1 MKLSRMLPV
10 VGPGLLVAATGV
22 GAGDLA
28 TGAFAGSRLGPAVL
42 WAVALGALIKFGLS
56 EGLARWQ
63 LATGETVLAG
73 AVHRLGRP
81 VRLVF
86 PLYLLPWSF
95 FVGAA
100 LISACGVTFQA
111 MVPLPVDPV
120 RAKLVWGL
128 AHSLLGILLVWT
140 GGYRL
145 IEKVMAA
152 CIAVM
157 FAAVILT
164 AVLLRPDPVAVLT
177 GLVWPRIPQLHAGG
191 MAWTIAL
198 MGGVGGTLTVICY
211 GYWIREKG
219 RTSPADLRT
228 CRIDLAVGYAATA
241 VFGMA
246 MVVIASGLVLDGSG
260 VGLILG
266 LAGQLEQRIGL
277 FGRWVFLIGAWA
289 AVFSSLLGVWQSV
302 PYVFADFWQLVREKG
317 GGGGEGGEGNG
328 EQGYDAGRGEASSSL
343 ARVVDTTG
351 RPYRVYL
358 LALALIPLLQVSHSF
373 RDVQKL
379 YAVVGAAFL
388 PLLAVAL
395 LLLNGRR
402 RLVGALR
409 NGPAAT
415 ALLTGAV
422 LLSAAAGILGLLG
435 G

>member
-1 MKLSRMLPV
+1 MKLSRPLAV

-42 WAVALGALIKFGLS
+42 WAVVLGALLKFGLS

-63 LATGETVLAG
+63 LVTGETVLAG

-81 VRLVF
+81 VRLLF

-95 FVGAA
+95 CVGAA

-111 MVPLPVDPV
+111 MVPLDVDPV
-120 RAKLVWGL
+120 HAKLIWGL
-128 AHSLLGILLVWT
+128 AHSLLGVLLVWT

-145 IEKVMAA
+145 IEKVMAG

-164 AVLLRPDPVAVLT
+164 AALLRPDPLAVLT

-191 MAWTIAL
+191 LAWTIAL

-228 CRIDLAVGYAATA
+228 CRIDLAVGYAATGL
-241 VFGMA
+241 FGMA

-277 FGRWVFLIGAWA
+277 YGRWVFLIGAWA

-317 GGGGEGGEGNG
+317 
-328 EQGYDAGRGEASSSL
+328 DSSATL
-343 ARVVDTTG
+343 ARVVDTKG
-351 RPYRVYL
+351 RPYRGYL

-373 RDVQKL
+373 REVQKL

-402 RLVGALR
+402 RWVGSLR

-415 ALLTGAV
+415 ALLVGAV
-422 LLSAAAGILGLLG
+422 LLSAAAGILSLLG